1 MRFSGMKTKITRIG
15 KFWGIRLPKVIL
27 EETGFREVVELRIV
41 SGGLLLRP
49 GRKAREGWAAAA
61 KEMAERGDDA
71 LLLTD
76 DTGRTRFDR
85 DDWRW

>member
-1 MRFSGMKTKITRIG
+1 MKAQIVRIG
-15 KFWGIRLPKVIL
+15 NSRGIRLSKSIL

-49 GRKAREGWAAAA
+49 GRKAREGWAEAAREMAA
-61 KEMAERGDDA
+61 KGEDA
-71 LLLTD
+71 PLLSD

-85 DDWRW
+85 DEWRW

>member
-1 MRFSGMKTKITRIG
+1 MKAQIVRIG
-15 KFWGIRLPKVIL
+15 NSRGIRLPKRIL

-61 KEMAERGDDA
+61 KEMTERGEDSP
-71 LLLTD
+71 LLTD

-85 DDWRW
+85 DEWRW

>member
-1 MRFSGMKTKITRIG
+1 MMAQIVRIG
-15 KFWGIRLPKVIL
+15 NSRGIRLPKRIL

-71 LLLTD
+71 PLLTD
-76 DTGRTRFDR
+76 DSGRTRFDR
-85 DDWRW
+85 DEWRW